1 MKIYKVP
8 VVYQMCGFVEV
19 MAESVTEAVLVALE
33 APLPDDPAYVEGT
46 FEVVDTDMIC
56 EVK

>member
-19 MAESVTEAVLVALE
+19 MAESVTEAVLVE

-46 FEVVDTDMIC
+46 FEVVDTVMIC